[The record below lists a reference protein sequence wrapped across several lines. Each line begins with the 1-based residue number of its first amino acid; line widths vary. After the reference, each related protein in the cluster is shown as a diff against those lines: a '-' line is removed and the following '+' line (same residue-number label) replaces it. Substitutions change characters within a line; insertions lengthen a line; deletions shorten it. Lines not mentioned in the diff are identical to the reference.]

1 MLNWHFGIHLHKF
14 CMNQQ
19 NCINKVTKLWHVW
32 IKSLFENILMIYL
45 LLHIENECIFGATT
59 FWCVRRAEE
68 FFFFLCRKA
77 LKNDQSNTSAG
88 QPINYT
94 YIPAGWK
101 VSHQSRK
108 HDSTSEYFG
117 LPNPKLYHFYYK
129 LWYIISLINSSIA
142 FFFSTKS

>member
-68 FFFFLCRKA
+68 FFFFFAGRPWKMTSPTLQLVSLLTTPTFQLAEKSVIN
-77 LKNDQSNTSAG
+77 LENMTPHLNILGYQIQSFIIFI
-88 QPINYT
+88 INYD
-94 YIPAGWK
+94 I
-101 VSHQSRK
+101 
-108 HDSTSEYFG
+108 
-117 LPNPKLYHFYYK
+117 
-129 LWYIISLINSSIA
+129 
-142 FFFSTKS
+142 